1 MAIHKNIRTS
11 ASEGVP
17 VVFLTSSK
25 FIDRELIQQTQQE
38 LIAFIQSTKPARLVI
53 NFKDVEAISSE
64 FITTMLRCSDYVQS
78 ENGELRLCNMTP
90 MVRMAFQVTNL
101 DGTLLHIMDSTP
113 KAILSFKKKSNR
125 IGIAAVMPNRCKL
138 DDYPFL

>member
-1 MAIHKNIRTS
+1 MAIFKNIRAS

-17 VVFLTSSK
+17 VVFLTSTK
-25 FIDRELIQQTQQE
+25 YIDRELIQQTQQE
-38 LIAFIQSTKPARLVI
+38 LITFIQSSKPTRLVI

-64 FITTMLRCSDYVQS
+64 FITTMLRCSDYAQS
-78 ENGELRLCNMTP
+78 ENGELRLCNMSP

-113 KAILSFKKKSNR
+113 KAILSFKNKK
-125 IGIAAVMPNRCKL
+125 
-138 DDYPFL
+138 